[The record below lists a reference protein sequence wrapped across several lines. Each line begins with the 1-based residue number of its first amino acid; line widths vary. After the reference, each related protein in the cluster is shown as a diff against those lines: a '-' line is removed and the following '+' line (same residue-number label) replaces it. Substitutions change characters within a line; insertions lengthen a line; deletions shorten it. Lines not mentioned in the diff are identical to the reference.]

1 MKMISQG
8 TTVRIARGSTIGML
22 RDTLNLG
29 RDKVL
34 AEYNGELFGMGRE
47 IPDAGEVRW
56 WSIHSKYGFQAYQ
69 RTLVLLLDYAIYR
82 MHNKKL
88 GVEVKHSM
96 GSSLYCEFTDK
107 HVPLKKEMAD
117 ITREMHQIIQEKV
130 PLTEHVVAKEP
141 ELEKLALSVFGKDQQ
156 KKINKIKKSM
166 HVYSCGTCYD
176 CFLGALLPDFSYI
189 KEFSLSPYAPGFLLH
204 CHNAKTGTGE
214 KEGEAMYARV
224 FLEAQEWGERIG
236 CKNVWE
242 LNHAIEE
249 GKAFRLISIA
259 EALQEK
265 KLAWLAD
272 SIAFSRPGIRMVCM
286 AGPSSSGKTTFMNR
300 LIVQLWVNGI
310 KPVTISLDDY
320 YREHPPV
327 SPGNKEN
334 YENLDALDV
343 PLFQRVISGLL
354 EGRAMRIPHFNFKTG
369 KREWS
374 AQEVKLEDKQPVLV
388 EGLHALNPELTNFVP
403 GYQCMHIFLSALTQL
418 SIDRHNRIS
427 TSDTRLVRRIV
438 RDSWA
443 RNNTPDDTL
452 SAWANVQQGER
463 KNIFPFQGRADVVFN
478 TALIYELPVL
488 RTMAI
493 PLLKKVKPESPN
505 YGEARRLI
513 DFLHLFDTIDC
524 SLVPDRSL
532 LREFIGGGKLV

>member
-1 MKMISQG
+1 MKMTSHGKTIKMD
-8 TTVRIARGSTIGML
+8 RGSTFGML
-22 RDTLNLG
+22 RDALNLG
-29 RDKVL
+29 KDKVL
-34 AEYNGELFGMGRE
+34 AEYKGNLYGLSVE
-47 IPDAGEVRW
+47 IPDAGKVRW

-69 RTLVLLLDYAIYR
+69 RTLIMLLSYAIYR
-82 MHNKKL
+82 MHNKEL

-96 GSSLYCEFTDK
+96 GRSLYCEFTDK
-107 HVPLKKEMAD
+107 HVPLKKEMED
-117 ITREMHQIIQEKV
+117 ITREMHQIIQEKI
-130 PLTEHVVAKEP
+130 PLVEHVVAREP
-141 ELEKLALSVFGKDQQ
+141 ELERLALAVFGKDQQ

-176 CFLGALLPDFSYI
+176 CFLGALLPDFSYL

-204 CHNAKTGTGE
+204 CSAPGKETGE
-214 KEGEAMYARV
+214 KDGEAQYARV

-249 GKAFRLISIA
+249 GNAFKLISIA

-265 KLAWLAD
+265 KLASLAD
-272 SIAFSRPGIRMVCM
+272 SISFSRPGIRMVCM

-300 LIVQLWVNGI
+300 LIVQLWVNGV

-320 YREHPPV
+320 YREHVPH
-327 SPGNKEN
+327 SAGSREN

-343 PLFQRVISGLL
+343 PLFQKVISGLL
-354 EGRAMRIPHFNFKTG
+354 EGRPMRLPHFNFKTG

-374 AQEVKLEDKQPVLV
+374 QQEIKLEDNQPVLV

-452 SAWANVQQGER
+452 SAWADVQQGER
-463 KNIFPFQGRADVVFN
+463 RNIFPFQSRADVVFN

-493 PLLKKVKPESPN
+493 PLLKRVKPESPN
-505 YGEARRLI
+505 YGEACRLI
-513 DFLHLFDTIDC
+513 DFLHLFDTIDP
-524 SLVPDRSL
+524 SLVPERSL